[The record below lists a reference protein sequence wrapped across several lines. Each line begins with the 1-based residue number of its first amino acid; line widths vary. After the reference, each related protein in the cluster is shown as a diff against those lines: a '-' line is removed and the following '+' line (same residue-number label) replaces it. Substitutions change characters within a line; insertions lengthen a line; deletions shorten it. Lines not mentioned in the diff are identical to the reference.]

1 MLTQLLKALSMENSG
16 LYSKTNQEEV
26 ALLISGCVPSLYK
39 QVKPAARASVTNS
52 SSHYLWQE
60 RWPNQSYIMKA
71 ENSTFPRLRQRT
83 GLLCKMARVTNDL
96 PLGPQMSR

>member
-16 LYSKTNQEEV
+16 LYSKINQEEV

-39 QVKPAARASVTNS
+39 QVEPAARASVTNS

-60 RWPNQSYIMKA
+60 RWANQSYIMKV
-71 ENSTFPRLRQRT
+71 ENSTFPRLRKEIR
-83 GLLCKMARVTNDL
+83 LLC
-96 PLGPQMSR
+96 